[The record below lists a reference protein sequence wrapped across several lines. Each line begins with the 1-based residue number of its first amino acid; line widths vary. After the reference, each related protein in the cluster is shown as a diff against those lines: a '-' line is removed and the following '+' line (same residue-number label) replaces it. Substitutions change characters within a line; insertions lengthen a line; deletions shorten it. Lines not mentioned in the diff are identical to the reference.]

1 MRFDLKLGEAHFQKA
16 SLFLVA
22 LPSHFLATPER
33 MWARGIFNTGTASG
47 LLGSLHRIIFDAN
60 QSLEPRAPK
69 MPLAADHFINT
80 LSDLE
85 PMLIFAVAANA
96 MQCIALVW
104 VIVLLIRSH
113 RMQRQQV
120 DALQTLLLRG
130 IQPEQLIK
138 LASTLARLSETDLED
153 LLAARGSPPET
164 GSSMGS
170 SPQNR

>member
-1 MRFDLKLGEAHFQKA
+1 
-16 SLFLVA
+16 
-22 LPSHFLATPER
+22 
-33 MWARGIFNTGTASG
+33 
-47 LLGSLHRIIFDAN
+47 
-60 QSLEPRAPK
+60 
-69 MPLAADHFINT
+69 MPLAADHFVNT

-96 MQCIALVW
+96 MQCVALVW

-138 LASTLARLSETDLED
+138 LASTLTRLSETDLED
-153 LLAARGSPPET
+153 LLAARGHPPAA
-164 GSSMGS
+164 GSSVGPS
-170 SPQNR
+170 TENR

>member
-1 MRFDLKLGEAHFQKA
+1 
-16 SLFLVA
+16 
-22 LPSHFLATPER
+22 
-33 MWARGIFNTGTASG
+33 
-47 LLGSLHRIIFDAN
+47 
-60 QSLEPRAPK
+60 
-69 MPLAADHFINT
+69 MPLAADHFVNT

-96 MQCIALVW
+96 MQCVALVW

-138 LASTLARLSETDLED
+138 LASTLTRLSETDLED
-153 LLAARGSPPET
+153 LLAARGHPPEA
-164 GSSMGS
+164 GSSVGPS
-170 SPQNR
+170 TENR